1 MCRQP
6 FAHLLGLEGLAL
18 LRGWAGDEDFGESF
32 VREGWER
39 RARCSTILSW
49 RHTREC
55 LIERAA
61 TETAY
66 AQWARAY
73 DIEDNGLFD
82 LDVPLITDLV
92 TELPK
97 GRAIDAACGT
107 GRLAIQLA
115 ALGFQTI
122 GIDSAPAMLERA
134 SECTDSA
141 FAAGEPRC
149 PSPPPM
155 LTRWSRVWP

>member
-92 TELPK
+92 TSSRRAERSTPPAAPGVSPSSWPPSASRRSGSTARRRCWSEPVNAPTAPSLPAS
-97 GRAIDAACGT
+97 R
-107 GRLAIQLA
+107 A
-115 ALGFQTI
+115 AL
-122 GIDSAPAMLERA
+122 
-134 SECTDSA
+134 
-141 FAAGEPRC
+141 PRRRC
-149 PSPPPM
+149 
-155 LTRWSRVWP
+155 

>member
-55 LIERAA
+55 LIEREA

-82 LDVPLITDLV
+82 LDVPSITDLV

-115 ALGFQTI
+115 ALGFQT
-122 GIDSAPAMLERA
+122 GSTARRRCWSEPVNAPTAPSLPASRA
-134 SECTDSA
+134 A
-141 FAAGEPRC
+141 RPRRRC
-149 PSPPPM
+149 
-155 LTRWSRVWP
+155 